1 MKKLLFAILMFSSF
15 SGFSQ
20 EMAEEVIFAHI
31 SKNIT
36 VSGETIWIN
45 LKATQGKEP
54 SASKMAYVEM
64 IDRHQK
70 AVKQIIVPL
79 ENGQT
84 EAYLEI
90 PTDLESD
97 HYLLRFYTRI
107 SPLIQQTGRGVFN
120 QFITVI
126 NQKKPPV
133 LRNTNPVKNKYSFEK
148 PQVNPNLIREHNIN
162 ISSSSNIDID
172 RQGESNPFSLSISL
186 VNPFLPEEYKGFI
199 YQEIY
204 HLKEKQT
211 ALVPELYGHIIH
223 VKNLSPSPDTEE
235 TFFLSAHGKQ
245 SVLNT
250 SKPDKNGNLYFEMGP
265 LKNFDFLV
273 AQSINYE
280 NQLNF
285 SPQSPFLQMVFKEDF
300 AFPDLLI
307 KEKDKDFLL
316 DLITSAKVSPYF
328 YPIESN
334 DFFPIITGFVADR
347 TYLLDDYTRFDDME
361 TTLREYVPEV
371 LVRKQDKKTVYKVLN
386 SPINALFQE
395 NPLILID
402 GMPVFDT
409 DKLAKFNP
417 SNIQKLEVLTREFF
431 LNKDKFSGV
440 ISFSSF
446 ENDFGKFELPTNA
459 LYFNYWEIQKPKTL
473 KSPHFNTHIGQAN
486 YPDFRTSLYWT
497 NNLDQESIRVT
508 SSQIT
513 GQFEVIL
520 SFLSEDGR
528 IVFYKDLLEVVD

>member
-1 MKKLLFAILMFSSF
+1 MFSSI

-36 VSGETIWIN
+36 VAGETIWIN
-45 LKATQGKEP
+45 FKAILGKEP
-54 SASKMAYVEM
+54 SASKMAYVEI
-64 IDRHQK
+64 IDRHQQ

-79 ENGQT
+79 VNGQA

-90 PTDLESD
+90 PAHLETD
-97 HYLLRFYTRI
+97 HYLLRLYTRT
-107 SPLIQQTGRGVFN
+107 SPLIQKTGRGVFN

-126 NQKKPPV
+126 NQKKPPII
-133 LRNTNPVKNKYSFEK
+133 RNTNPVTNKYLFEK
-148 PQVNPNLIREHNIN
+148 AQFNNNFIGERNIK
-162 ISSSSNIDID
+162 ISSSSSIGINKLS
-172 RQGESNPFSLSISL
+172 EANPFSLSVSL
-186 VNPFLPEEYKGFI
+186 VNPFLPEDFQGFI
-199 YQEIY
+199 HQEIY
-204 HLKEKQT
+204 HPLEKQVT
-211 ALVPELYGHIIH
+211 VIPELYGHIIH
-223 VKNLSPSPDTEE
+223 GKNLSQVQDPEE

-250 SKPDKNGNLYFEMGP
+250 AKPDKNGNLYFEMGP
-265 LKNFDFLV
+265 LKTFDFLV
-273 AQSINYE
+273 AQSINFE

-285 SPQSPFLQMVFKEDF
+285 SPQSPFIEMAFKEDF
-300 AFPDLLI
+300 SFPDLLI
-307 KEKDKDFLL
+307 EEKDKNFLL
-316 DLITSAKVSPYF
+316 GLIASAQVSPYF

-334 DFFPIITGFVADR
+334 DFFPIVTGFVADR

-386 SPINALFQE
+386 SPINALFHE

-409 DKLAKFNP
+409 DKLAKFDP
-417 SNIQKLEVLTREFF
+417 STIQKLEVLTRDFF